1 MQKAQNFKE
10 IRGKN
15 SNVIVQD
22 DSQYIQE
29 ARGATKHF
37 ESNTM
42 IPLHS
47 LVAGAQLK
55 KLSVSP
61 FLERCET

>member
-22 DSQYIQE
+22 DSQYTIYSGS
-29 ARGATKHF
+29 RGGIKHF
-37 ESNTM
+37 ESNRM

-47 LVAGAQLK
+47 LVAGAQ
-55 KLSVSP
+55 
-61 FLERCET
+61 

>member
-1 MQKAQNFKE
+1 MEKAQNFKE

-22 DSQYIQE
+22 DGQYIQE
-29 ARGATKHF
+29 ARGPTKHY

-47 LVAGAQLK
+47 LVAGAQ
-55 KLSVSP
+55 
-61 FLERCET
+61 